1 MHALE
6 AAAGKIGQPVRELLA
21 NTSLVS
27 HGTTVG
33 TNAIVQKRGARVG
46 LVTTPRAQRRHPHHA
61 GLARARR
68 PRSAP
73 GGAHPGKPEA
83 EPGRAEAPHSRRL
96 RARGLLRA
104 GRRAPQRG
112 AGRGVHSRA
121 ARRGR
126 AGDRDLLPV
135 VVPRARARAPGQGH
149 RPGPRPGPLRHLL
162 PRARAQVG
170 RVRANHRLVPQRL
183 RGAGHHELP
192 RGHRGAARAGG
203 IRRPAPDHPGRGRH
217 HPRRGRAPLAAPH
230 PRLGAGRG
238 GDGLAALGRG
248 DGLRERHHHRH
259 GRHLVRHRGHPRRR
273 ARLLVPEQGAPV
285 RVLPAEGGHP
295 GDRERG
301 REHGPDRRGDG
312 HPPGRPGERRGRA
325 RPGLLRPGAA
335 TCPR

>member
-6 AAAGKIGQPVRELLA
+6 AAAGKVGQPVRELLA

-46 LVTTPRAQRRHPHHA
+46 LVTTRGHNDVIHIMRGSRGLDGREVRQVVHIPESQKPSPVVPKRLIRGVSERVDCFGQVVVPLNEAQ
-61 GLARARR
+61 
-68 PRSAP
+68 
-73 GGAHPGKPEA
+73 
-83 EPGRAEAPHSRRL
+83 AEASIRE
-96 RARGLLRA
+96 LLA
-104 GRRAPQRG
+104 EDVQAI
-112 AGRGVHSRA
+112 AICFLWSF
-121 ARRGR
+121 
-126 AGDRDLLPV
+126 
-135 VVPRARARAPGQGH
+135 PRARARAPREGD

-162 PRARAQVG
+162 SRARAQVG
-170 RVRANHRLVPQRL
+170 RVRANHRLVPERL
-183 RGAGHHELP
+183 RGTGHHELP

-203 IRRPAPDHPGRGRH
+203 IRCPAPDHPGRGRH

-230 PRLGAGRG
+230 PRLGTGRG
-238 GDGLAALGRG
+238 GDGLAPLGRG
-248 DGLRERHHHRH
+248 DGLRERDHHRH

-312 HPPGRPGERRGRA
+312 HPPRRA
-325 RPGLLRPGAA
+325 RKAPGPSPARSATAGAA
-335 TCPR
+335 TRPR